1 MIIHMNTKIGMK
13 KKNQMIQ
20 QSKNDEEG
28 ERLEILT
35 PNKLLTRLPELL
47 PQIKSLK

>member
-20 QSKNDEEG
+20 QWKNDEEEG
-28 ERLEILT
+28 LQILT